1 MVVGRSNNGDFAVAR
16 FNSNGTPDAGFGTA
30 GVTAVP
36 LAGTNGQLQD
46 LALQPD
52 GKIVAVGRS
61 TTGSQSQFAVIRLL
75 APLAPP
81 LATFSNGMIG
91 PQLWAYPNPSTG
103 QFLMVSASGLKG
115 RVAAVKLVNIMGQ
128 VVRTET
134 LPVAGATLTHLM
146 PVQGLPPGIYLL
158 QLRTEADAADQKVQI
173 E

>member
-1 MVVGRSNNGDFAVAR
+1 
-16 FNSNGTPDAGFGTA
+16 
-30 GVTAVP
+30 
-36 LAGTNGQLQD
+36 
-46 LALQPD
+46 
-52 GKIVAVGRS
+52 
-61 TTGSQSQFAVIRLL
+61 
-75 APLAPP
+75 
-81 LATFSNGMIG
+81 MIG